1 MRLEDIIL
9 IVILVDFT
17 IGVILS
23 FVGAVL
29 SSDEKKKKA
38 KICYFLSKTLLFLGV
53 LSIFSSLIL
62 FPINKKYGT
71 DNYTTST
78 EIVMGSR
85 MSIVGRYTH
94 TYYYI
99 TLSNGKE
106 YNVSG
111 KDYSSLHEGDEV
123 VVYSHDITGC
133 IFGNHYY
140 FEDWG

>member
-1 MRLEDIIL
+1 MPLEDIIVII
-9 IVILVDFT
+9 IVVGLAM
-17 IGVILS
+17 GVMLGL
-23 FVGAVL
+23 VGAVL
-29 SSDEKKKKA
+29 ASDGKEKRA
-38 KICYFLSKTLLFLGV
+38 KICYFFHKTLLLLGV
-53 LSIFSSLIL
+53 LSILSSLIL
-62 FPINKKYGT
+62 LPINKKYGT
-71 DNYTTST
+71 DNYTTAT
-78 EIVMGSR
+78 ETVVGSR

-123 VVYSHDITGC
+123 IVYSHDITGC